1 MRALIDQVIPTLLF
15 FALGITLGYLFA
27 LALLG
32 V

>member
-15 FALGITLGYLFA
+15 LALGVTLGYLGAVA
-27 LALLG
+27 LTG

>member
-15 FALGITLGYLFA
+15 FALAIILGLMFA